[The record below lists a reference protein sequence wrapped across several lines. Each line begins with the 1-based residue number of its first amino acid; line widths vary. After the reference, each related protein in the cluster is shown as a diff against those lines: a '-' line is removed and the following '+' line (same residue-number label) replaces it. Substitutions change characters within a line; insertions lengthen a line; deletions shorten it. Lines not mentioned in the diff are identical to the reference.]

1 MALNQEGGAGYSRST
16 RNTQPTTR
24 EEVIPLSRLRYL
36 LFLVMALGLV
46 SAPLLQG
53 KGSPTDILIQTTTD
67 VYGELSPCG

>member
-1 MALNQEGGAGYSRST
+1 LNA
-16 RNTQPTTR
+16 
-24 EEVIPLSRLRYL
+24 EEVIPLPRLRYL

-53 KGSPTDILIQTTTD
+53 KGSPTDILIQSTTD